1 MFKILLAST
10 LTLVIISGCAT
21 RPEGIIA
28 QSVAHE
34 KYTSL
39 TCEKLVTQLVDA
51 RYKLA
56 SFSNKQ
62 DTKANI
68 DAGGVFLALIP
79 VSAFTGDY
87 EGDVAQW
94 KGEVQAIETAQI
106 INKCK
111 AI

>member
-1 MFKILLAST
+1 MFKILIAST
-10 LTLVIISGCAT
+10 LTLVILSGCAN
-21 RPEGIIA
+21 RPEGITA
-28 QSVAHE
+28 QHVAHE

-39 TCEKLVTQLVDA
+39 TCEGLVTQLVDA

-56 SFSNKQ
+56 EFSNKQ

-111 AI
+111 TV

>member
-1 MFKILLAST
+1 MLRILIAST
-10 LTLVIISGCAT
+10 LTLVIISGCAN
-21 RPEGIIA
+21 RPEGIVA
-28 QSVAHE
+28 QHVAHE
-34 KYTSL
+34 KYTGL
-39 TCEKLVTQLVDA
+39 NCEELVTQLVDA
-51 RYKLA
+51 RHKL
-56 SFSNKQ
+56 SEFSNKQ

-111 AI
+111 SI

>member
-1 MFKILLAST
+1 MFKILIAST
-10 LTLVIISGCAT
+10 LTLVILSGCAN
-21 RPEGIIA
+21 RPEGITA
-28 QSVAHE
+28 QHVAHE
-34 KYTSL
+34 KYTGL
-39 TCEKLVTQLVDA
+39 TCEGLVTQLVDA
-51 RYKLA
+51 RHKLTE
-56 SFSNKQ
+56 FSNKQ

-111 AI
+111 TV